1 MKCPSNYGLSRLV
14 RQAVKDRGCRVVS
27 HRPTFHVLR
36 LTFLGRT
43 AVSLMSTAS
52 FTVMLNKANID
63 LFHPSHARFEP
74 HKNRHGDTGKLGSLS
89 VLQ

>member
-14 RQAVKDRGCRVVS
+14 QQAVNYCSCRVVS
-27 HRPTFHVLR
+27 HTAHVLR